1 MSSLQDLTN
10 KHKTGMKVQNY
21 ADKFEEVSVHR
32 II

>member
-10 KHKTGMKVQNY
+10 KHKTDMKVQNY
-21 ADKFEEVSVHR
+21 AEFEEIPVHR